1 MIENLICDMPWLP
14 WLLSGLLGLL
24 AGYLIWAKWKKM
36 YADMESKVKGLNKTI
51 SGLEADLAACRK
63 ARTET
68 ESDLALTKGRY
79 RELETEYKD
88 YKTKSQAKV
97 KDKSSSSSSLAADN
111 SDDGDSSSKSSD
123 SGSNSGPSGSFSSS
137 GNSGGTDSP
146 AGNTGGGNDLS
157 NLASGFAA
165 GAATGGSTSDGSSS
179 GNSGGGADYDN
190 SSSVYAGIKIDNLQ
204 IVEGI
209 GPKME
214 SILKENGVN
223 THAELGNNSTS
234 DIQAILNKYGDKYK
248 IIDPET
254 WSQQASLA
262 ASKDWVGLIDL
273 QKRLDTGR
281 TNAVGMTDSKLEKVL
296 IKMGAIRRF
305 KQDDLKAVE
314 GIGPAIEKLLHAA
327 DIKTWRSLANTS
339 VERLQG
345 ILNDA
350 GSRFK
355 LADPGTWPKQSEYAA
370 DGKFKELQEYQDLL
384 QGGK

>member
-14 WLLSGLLGLL
+14 WLLSGLLGLFI
-24 AGYLIWAKWKKM
+24 GYLLWHRWKKM
-36 YADMESKVKGLNKTI
+36 FADMESKVKGLNNTI

-63 ARTET
+63 ARTES
-68 ESDLALTKGRY
+68 ESNLALTKGRY
-79 RELETEYKD
+79 RELESEYSS
-88 YKTKSQAKV
+88 YKTRTEATAKIP
-97 KDKSSSSSSLAADN
+97 SGN
-111 SDDGDSSSKSSD
+111 DDTSAKATTSAITAPPTTSADSS
-123 SGSNSGPSGSFSSS
+123 
-137 GNSGGTDSP
+137 GTDL
-146 AGNTGGGNDLS
+146 G

-165 GAATGGSTSDGSSS
+165 GTAASGSESSS
-179 GNSGGGADYDN
+179 TPVSSGSQSNTGGGANYDN
-190 SSSVYAGIKIDNLQ
+190 SSSIYAGIKSDNLQ
-204 IVEGI
+204 IVEGV

-214 SILKENGVN
+214 SILKENGIN
-223 THAELGNNSTS
+223 THAELGNNSTA

-254 WSQQASLA
+254 WSQQANLA

-327 DIKTWRSLANTS
+327 GINTWRALANTS
-339 VERLQG
+339 VEKIQD
-345 ILNDA
+345 ILTDA